1 MTETS
6 FSNHASPRSPPTRD
20 KAMETRSSRGLVA
33 PCHQTQGASLLV
45 QAEPTAAS
53 TWPSS
58 DEFDVQEGA
67 RNFLACLEILQE
79 WDEKEKQTAGQSGR
93 D

>member
-6 FSNHASPRSPPTRD
+6 ISDRASPRSPPTRD
-20 KAMETRSSRGLVA
+20 KATEMRSSRGLVA

-45 QAEPTAAS
+45 QAEPPAVS

-58 DEFDVQEGA
+58 DEFDVQEAA
-67 RNFLACLEILQE
+67 RNFQAYLEILQE
-79 WDEKEKQTAGQSGR
+79 WDEKEKQMADHSDR